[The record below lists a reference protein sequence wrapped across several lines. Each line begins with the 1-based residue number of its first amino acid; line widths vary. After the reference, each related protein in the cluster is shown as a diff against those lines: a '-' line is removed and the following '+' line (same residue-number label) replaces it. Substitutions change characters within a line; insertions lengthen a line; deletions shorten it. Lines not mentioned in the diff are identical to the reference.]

1 MKKLP
6 VFLLFLLAFTLNCGS
21 DDGDAAALASLN
33 IESSNGLR
41 LDLGEMTTLSVQGFD
56 AANQPFNVAG
66 TITWSANNANV
77 SIDQNG
83 IVTGV
88 SVGDAIVTATVGT
101 ISQSIDISVWDSSAP
116 RTEIWVSDAGASSN
130 PRYQIIK
137 YDENGRNPEVFT
149 TQNLAW
155 PQDILFMEEAEVV
168 LISNLNSGTIDRYNI
183 HTGAFIDSFA
193 TGIDGPTRMKIGADN
208 LLYVLQWNG
217 DGKVLRYQLDGTF
230 VDEFT
235 NVGVPESI
243 GLDWDGEGNLYVSSF
258 NGGSGGSVRKFDPSG
273 NDLGLFVNTN
283 LQGPT
288 NIWFRSNG
296 DLMVNDWSAGLVARF
311 NGSGSFLRN
320 SITGLNRPEG
330 VAFFAN
336 GDFLI
341 GNGGTGSVKMYGS
354 NNAFIS
360 DLVGSGVGGLVNPNA
375 VVLRKVN

>member
-1 MKKLP
+1 MFKVKKLP
-6 VFLLFLLAFTLNCGS
+6 IFLLLLLALTLNCGS
-21 DDGDAAALASLN
+21 DDSDAAELASLN

-56 AANQPFNVAG
+56 AANQPFNVVE
-66 TITWSANNANV
+66 TITWSANNTNV

-88 SVGDAIVTATVGT
+88 SVGDAVVTATIGT
-101 ISQSIDISVWDSSAP
+101 ISQSIDLSVWDSTAP
-116 RTEIWVSDAGASSN
+116 RIEIWVSDAGASSN
-130 PRYQIIK
+130 PRYQILK

-155 PQDILFMEEAEVV
+155 PQDILFMEETEVV

-183 HTGAFIDSFA
+183 DTGAFINSFA

-235 NVGVPESI
+235 DVGVTQSI
-243 GLDWDGEGNLYVSSF
+243 GMDWDGQGNLYVSSF
-258 NGGSGGSVRKFDPSG
+258 NDGSVRKFDPAG
-273 NDLGLFVNTN
+273 NDMGLFITTN
-283 LQGPT
+283 LVGPT
-288 NIWFRSNG
+288 NIWFRPNG
-296 DLMVNDWSAGLVARF
+296 DLMINDWSAGLVARF
-311 NGSGSFLRN
+311 NSSGSFLRN

-330 VAFFAN
+330 IAFFAN

-360 DLVGSGVGGLVNPNA
+360 DLVSSGVGGLVNPNA
-375 VVLRKVN
+375 VVTRKVN

>member
-1 MKKLP
+1 MFKVKKLP
-6 VFLLFLLAFTLNCGS
+6 IFLLLLLALTLNCGS
-21 DDGDAAALASLN
+21 DDSDAAELASLN

-56 AANQPFNVAG
+56 AANQPFNVVE
-66 TITWSANNANV
+66 TITWSANNTKV

-88 SVGDAIVTATVGT
+88 SVGDAVVTATIGT
-101 ISQSIDISVWDSSAP
+101 ISQSIDLSVWDSTAP
-116 RTEIWVSDAGASSN
+116 RIEIWVSDAGASSN
-130 PRYQIIK
+130 PRYQILK

-155 PQDILFMEEAEVV
+155 PQDILFMEETEVV
-168 LISNLNSGTIDRYNI
+168 LVSNLNSGTIDRYNI
-183 HTGAFIDSFA
+183 DTGAFINSFA

-235 NVGVPESI
+235 DVGVTQSI
-243 GLDWDGEGNLYVSSF
+243 GMDWDGQGNLYVSSF
-258 NGGSGGSVRKFDPSG
+258 NDGSVRKFDPAG
-273 NDLGLFVNTN
+273 NDMGLFITTN
-283 LQGPT
+283 LVGPT
-288 NIWFRSNG
+288 NIWFRPNG
-296 DLMVNDWSAGLVARF
+296 DLMINDWSAGLVARF
-311 NGSGSFLRN
+311 NSSGSFLRN

-330 VAFFAN
+330 IAFFAN

-360 DLVGSGVGGLVNPNA
+360 DLVSSGVGGLVNPNA
-375 VVLRKVN
+375 VVIRKVN